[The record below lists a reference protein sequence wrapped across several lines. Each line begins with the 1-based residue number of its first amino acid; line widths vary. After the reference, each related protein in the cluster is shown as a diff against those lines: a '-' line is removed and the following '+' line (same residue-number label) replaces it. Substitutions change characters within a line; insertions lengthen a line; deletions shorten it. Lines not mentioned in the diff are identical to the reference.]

1 MTRRILKELIE
12 ADDIL
17 LTGIAHKNALK
28 KKLGIKAIRSIHEH
42 ILDKLELYKG
52 FSEMDEAEALGVAY
66 WEFYT
71 VLAKDYGILLQ

>member
-1 MTRRILKELIE
+1 MTRKKLRELIE

-17 LTGIAHKNALK
+17 LTGIAHKNALRR
-28 KKLGIKAIRSIHEH
+28 KLGAKVVRSIQEH

-52 FSEMDEAEALGVAY
+52 FSEMEEEPALMIAY